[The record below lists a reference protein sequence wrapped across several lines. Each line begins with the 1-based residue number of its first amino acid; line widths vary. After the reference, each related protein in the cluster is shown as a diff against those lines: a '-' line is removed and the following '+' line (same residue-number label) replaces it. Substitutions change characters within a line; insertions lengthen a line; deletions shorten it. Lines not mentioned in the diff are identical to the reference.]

1 MAEEPTNA
9 PDSMPTPDPVSA
21 LVSAPVVT
29 QPASF
34 IADNGTFT
42 EGWRDHYLTDDIKDH
57 GTFKEG
63 RIKDVQG
70 LFRSLASAESMIGKD
85 KIARPSESSTD
96 EDWDEFHRAAGWTGE
111 LLPVTAP
118 EGLPEGVWSE
128 DRATKF
134 SEKFNEL
141 RLSPKQVAGLVEAY
155 NADLLQ
161 QVSDIGNN
169 SETAVAE
176 LKASLLAEQGNA
188 YTQFVHNGN
197 IALEK
202 GIDSPEHKERVL
214 AKFATDPD
222 FVRMMGNLGANFQE
236 AGGIPPAR
244 MLPSPGDMKEKINE
258 IMASDAFNNQKHPG
272 HKAAVE
278 NLSRL
283 TKEKFA
289 IKQPA

>member
-1 MAEEPTNA
+1 MAEEPVVPNSE
-9 PDSMPTPDPVSA
+9 PSNSPEP
-21 LVSAPVVT
+21 VSAPVATPPEPV
-29 QPASF
+29 SF
-34 IADNGTFT
+34 IDGEGTFT
-42 EGWRDHYLTDDIKDH
+42 EGWKDKYISENVREDAI
-57 GTFKEG
+57 FG
-63 RIKDVQG
+63 RIKTIQG
-70 LFRSLASAESMIGKD
+70 LTTQVANLERMKGADTI
-85 KIARPSESSTD
+85 PSPSDRFTD
-96 EDWDEFHRAAGWTGE
+96 EDWNDFHKAGGWTGE
-111 LLPVTAP
+111 VIPITAP
-118 EGLPEGVWSE
+118 EGLPEGAWSE
-128 DRATKF
+128 ERATKF

-141 RLSPKQVAGLVEAY
+141 RLNPIQVAGLVKAY

-161 QVSDIGNN
+161 QVSDIGND
-169 SETAVAE
+169 SDTAVAD

-214 AKFATDPD
+214 AKFANDPD

-236 AGGIPPAR
+236 AGSIPVTKMA
-244 MLPSPGDMKEKINE
+244 PSPTDVTDKINE
-258 IMASDAFNNQKHPG
+258 IMASDAFNNRKHPG

-278 NLSRL
+278 NISRL